1 VNRLSELTLNLF
13 QKSSRILKSLRL
25 RLFLIERVSM
35 SNFIEIKG
43 VVPVLSTPLDENR
56 KLDKA
61 TLKREIG
68 WVGQQGVQ
76 TVATGMVSEILR
88 MNLDERRELTE
99 SVSLFTQE
107 FKMNSIVSCG
117 QETAEA
123 TISLVIHAQ
132 DSGATA
138 VMVNP
143 PIASKLTDDE
153 IYSYFSQVFEK
164 TSIPI
169 VVQDASGYV
178 GYSIN
183 VSVLSRLYD
192 SYSDRIYF
200 KPEAVPIG
208 QRLSE
213 LRDATGG
220 KARIFEGTGGAHLVD
235 SFTRGVIGTMPGAD
249 LSWAMV
255 KLWDSLVAG
264 DWQRVNLINGA
275 IANMVNLMP
284 VLDAYIAIEKHLL
297 HKQGIFINTNK
308 VEPVSFTFD
317 LETKTEAERIFA
329 YLEEIAR

>member
-1 VNRLSELTLNLF
+1 
-13 QKSSRILKSLRL
+13 
-25 RLFLIERVSM
+25 
-35 SNFIEIKG
+35 
-43 VVPVLSTPLDENR
+43 
-56 KLDKA
+56 
-61 TLKREIG
+61 
-68 WVGQQGVQ
+68 
-76 TVATGMVSEILR
+76 
-88 MNLDERRELTE
+88 
-99 SVSLFTQE
+99 
-107 FKMNSIVSCG
+107 
-117 QETAEA
+117 
-123 TISLVIHAQ
+123 
-132 DSGATA
+132 
-138 VMVNP
+138 MVNP

-153 IYSYFSQVFEK
+153 IYSYFAQVFEK

-264 DWQRVNLINGA
+264 DWKRVNLINGA

-297 HKQGIFINTNK
+297 HKQGVFINTNK